1 MSTSKQKAN
10 DLYQSIPLIPTAQ
23 LAPTVEQI
31 HQRARDIYLA
41 RGGME
46 GMTLNDWL
54 QAEQQLKNKNNQ
66 H

>member
-1 MSTSKQKAN
+1 MRTSKRKAN
-10 DLYQSIPLIPTAQ
+10 ELYQSASLIPTAQ

-31 HQRARDIYLA
+31 HQRARDIYVA

-54 QAEQQLKNKNNQ
+54 QAEQQLKNENNQ